1 MILPQ
6 FNVLFWFPANLCRL

>member
-1 MILPQ
+1 MILSQ